1 MMRISP
7 CQNGLT
13 CEVKK
18 KFNREFEF
26 FGEIRLI
33 RASKIKGALC
43 KKTWV
48 QIHQDELSKMKTS
61 HKPAP
66 ARCSR

>member
-18 KFNREFEF
+18 NSAVNFEF

-43 KKTWV
+43 KETWV
-48 QIHQDELSKMKTS
+48 
-61 HKPAP
+61 
-66 ARCSR
+66 